1 MLVQN
6 EQELTTFFRLFQR
19 LIDKNK
25 GEVTHL
31 TTEILAWNVG

>member
-19 LIDKNK
+19 LIK
-25 GEVTHL
+25 L
-31 TTEILAWNVG
+31 TDLYCIYSTLLYQTNV